1 MNEEK
6 YSYWL
11 VQRLKDAK
19 GLKTDTDAAS
29 YIDGMNQGNIAN
41 IKAAGKRYLTPEPC
55 KLP

>member
-6 YSYWL
+6 YSYWQ

-41 IKAAGKRYLTPEPC
+41 R
-55 KLP
+55 